1 VNETSVNENTGRSI
15 SVIATR
21 LPYIDRR
28 SLSEAWFSALHL
40 ASDGPLALSAP
51 ERRDERPEHSV
62 TNRQAAERRD
72 GSLPDARTV
81 PRPSGPSRALQPAG
95 EPRAQAAFP
104 TRSARALAASNRA
117 RSYAPFRTSLTL
129 GVEGERVALLL
140 RREGA
145 TLHVVALC
153 RPAVAD
159 LVRRALVCADAHL
172 RAGGEQIRARVE
184 TVPAGVVA

>member
-1 VNETSVNENTGRSI
+1 VNDTTVNENAAGI

-40 ASDGPLALSAP
+40 ASDGPLPVKAP
-51 ERRDERPEHSV
+51 ERRDLADG
-62 TNRQAAERRD
+62 AAAAGRGSERRD
-72 GSLPDARTV
+72 ANLAEAGVPVRASGAARAVKPVGDARTQ
-81 PRPSGPSRALQPAG
+81 STF
-95 EPRAQAAFP
+95 AA
-104 TRSARALAASNRA
+104 RSARALSAANRA

-159 LVRRALVCADAHL
+159 LVRRALACADAHL

-184 TVPAGVVA
+184 TVPAGIVA